1 MVGLLPSLFRYSTY
15 YIYGANI
22 LNKNA
27 FKVTLKW
34 LLLVV
39 RIKEESS
46 KTGESLR
53 KKNILFTRRIVIT
66 FNICLRVLTIS
77 NLEKALIFAIIG
89 GIAAGN
95 TLTRFVLARI
105 CGDY

>member
-1 MVGLLPSLFRYSTY
+1 MVGLLPSIFRYSTY
-15 YIYGANI
+15 YVYGANI

-53 KKNILFTRRIVIT
+53 KKYILFTRRIVIT
-66 FNICLRVLTIS
+66 FNIFLRVFTIS
-77 NLEKALIFAIIG
+77 YLEKALIFAIIG

-95 TLTRFVLARI
+95 TLTRFVLARV

>member
-15 YIYGANI
+15 YVYGANI

-53 KKNILFTRRIVIT
+53 KKYILFTRRIVIT
-66 FNICLRVLTIS
+66 FNIFLRVFTIS
-77 NLEKALIFAIIG
+77 YLEKALIIAIIG
-89 GIAAGN
+89 GIAAAN

>member
-15 YIYGANI
+15 YIYDANI
-22 LNKNA
+22 LNKND
-27 FKVTLKW
+27 FKVTIKW

-39 RIKEESS
+39 RIKEES
-46 KTGESLR
+46 LR
-53 KKNILFTRRIVIT
+53 KKKILFTRRIVIT

-95 TLTRFVLARI
+95 TLTRFFLARI